1 MKEIYKIV
9 GNQKTEKL
17 KEEDEEE
24 HNRLL
29 GEYKKKHLEELA
41 GEIEALG

>member
-17 KEEDEEE
+17 KEEE